1 MAYVEK
7 LNSGNATTSRCDP
20 KVAFDDFNQWLK
32 DERLKVGKIIDNQYY
47 LSSLVGEEEDD
58 DPVCK
63 AM

>member
-20 KVAFDDFNQWLK
+20 NVAFDAFNQWLK
-32 DERLKVGKIIDNQYY
+32 DEQLKVAKIIDNQYY
-47 LSSLVGEEEDD
+47 LSSLAIKDD
-58 DPVCK
+58 DVCE